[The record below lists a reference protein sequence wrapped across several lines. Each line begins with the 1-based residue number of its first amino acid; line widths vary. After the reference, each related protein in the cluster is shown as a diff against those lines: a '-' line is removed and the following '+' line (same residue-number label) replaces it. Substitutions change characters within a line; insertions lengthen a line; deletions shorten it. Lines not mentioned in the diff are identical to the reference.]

1 MAIPNENVA
10 EEIQHEEIVQPQDA
24 QITQEDSQEQTEEN
38 SKDYNFRQL
47 RETNKQLESRLR
59 KSEEMLES
67 MSRSKLASD
76 ENEEDLNIGEEDLVE
91 GKHLKKVIARLEQ
104 KLQATEQAQ
113 IPDRLRGK
121 YADFDQ
127 VVTRENLEKLQQA
140 EPELYNTIRSGTDL
154 FQKGVAAYKTLKSL
168 GIIDEQESYMKNK
181 ETVQNNHKKPLSAQA
196 IKGQGALH
204 EANMFANGLTPELKK
219 QLQKEMAEAAKAR

>member
-1 MAIPNENVA
+1 MAIPHENVA
-10 EEIQHEEIVQPQDA
+10 EEIQQEEIVQPQDA
-24 QITQEDSQEQTEEN
+24 QITQEVSQEQTEEN
-38 SKDYNFRQL
+38 NKEYNFRQL

-59 KSEEMLES
+59 KSEEILES
-67 MSRSKLASD
+67 MSRSKLSSD

-168 GIIDEQESYMKNK
+168 GLIDEQESYMKNK

-219 QLQKEMAEAAKAR
+219 QLQKEMSEAAKAR